1 MDDRKSPQSPGLKNE
16 EEEQLVWGCNSVWTA
31 KGSWLGGSIDGWMDR
46 QMGGWVVHYVYLYR
60 SFIKFS
66 TLLKKKVFLTLAV
79 GQSVSL

>member
-1 MDDRKSPQSPGLKNE
+1 MTGWRVGDCIGRW
-16 EEEQLVWGCNSVWTA
+16 V
-31 KGSWLGGSIDGWMDR
+31 GSWMGGRIERWMDR